1 MDHFEKLVC
10 KIEEKKSFYTKI
22 NRKFSTNVNT
32 LRELVKIDREPKH
45 EAMTI

>member
-10 KIEEKKSFYTKI
+10 KIEKKRFYTKI
-22 NRKFSTNVNT
+22 NRNFSTNVNT